1 MIISRTPYRISL
13 FGGGTDYNKW
23 YESNNGVVIS
33 TSINKYSYITIR
45 KANNFFDYHSRIIW
59 SVIEEVENNNHIKH
73 PVIKEILKYYKYTQG
88 LEIHYDGDLPARSG
102 LGSSSSFTVGF
113 LNSFHALIQ
122 KKINKRNLTKEA
134 IFVEQKLL
142 KESVGIQDQIQVS
155 FGGFNLIKI
164 NKNGNFDL
172 IKFKNNN
179 YLKKIKDHM
188 LLFYTGISRHSS
200 NIAGITINS
209 ISKKQ
214 NNLHRIME
222 IANEA
227 KRIIDSE
234 SNITFLGELLDETW
248 ALKKDLHS
256 NVSNSIINN
265 AYDIAKKNG
274 ALGGKILGAGGGGH
288 LLIFA
293 KPHNHKKIVS
303 SLKRFTNIK
312 FDLENE
318 GTKIIYQSD

>member
-45 KANNFFDYHSRIIW
+45 KANNFFDYHSKIIW
-59 SVIEEVENNNHIKH
+59 SVIEEVENNNQIKH
-73 PVIKEILKYYKYTQG
+73 PVIKEILKYYKYTDG
-88 LEIHYDGDLPARSG
+88 LEIHHDGDLPARSG
-102 LGSSSSFTVGF
+102 MGSSSSFTVGF
-113 LNSFHALIQ
+113 LNSFHTLIQ

-188 LLFYTGISRHSS
+188 LLFYTGISRNSS

-214 NNLHRIME
+214 KNLHRIME

-227 KRIIDSE
+227 KTLIDSE
-234 SNITFLGELLDETW
+234 SSIIFLGELLDESW
-248 ALKKDLHS
+248 ALKKDLHR

-303 SLKRFTNIK
+303 SLKRFIHIK

>member
-23 YESNNGVVIS
+23 YESHNGVVIS
-33 TSINKYSYITIR
+33 TSINKYTYITIR
-45 KANNFFDYHSRIIW
+45 KINNFLGYHSKVTW
-59 SVIEEVENNNHIKH
+59 SVIEEVENNNQIKR
-73 PVIKEILKYYKYTQG
+73 PVIREVLKYYKYAQG
-88 LEIHYDGDLPARSG
+88 LEIHHDGDLPARSG

-113 LNSFHALIQ
+113 LNSFHTLIK
-122 KKINKRNLTKEA
+122 KKINKTNLTKEA

-142 KESVGIQDQIQVS
+142 KESVGIQDQIQVC

-188 LLFYTGISRHSS
+188 LLFYTGISRNSS

-227 KRIIDSE
+227 KKLIDSE

-248 ALKKDLHS
+248 ALKKDLHR
-256 NVSNSIINN
+256 NISNSIINN
-265 AYDIAKKNG
+265 AYGIAKKNG

-288 LLIFA
+288 LLILA
-293 KPHNHKKIVS
+293 KPHDHKKIVS
-303 SLKRFTNIK
+303 SLKKFTHIN

-318 GTKIIYQSD
+318 GTKIIYQNN

>member
-23 YESNNGVVIS
+23 YESNKGVVIS

-73 PVIKEILKYYKYTQG
+73 PVIKEILKYHKYTHG
-88 LEIHYDGDLPARSG
+88 LEIHHDGDLPARSG

-113 LNSFHALIQ
+113 LNSFHTLIQ

-188 LLFYTGISRHSS
+188 LLFYTGISRNSS

-214 NNLHRIME
+214 NNLRRIME

-227 KRIIDSE
+227 KRLIDSE
-234 SNITFLGELLDETW
+234 SNIIFLGELLDETW
-248 ALKKDLHS
+248 ALKKDLHR
-256 NVSNSIINN
+256 NITNSIINN
-265 AYDIAKKNG
+265 AYVIAKKNG
-274 ALGGKILGAGGGGH
+274 ALGGKILGAGGGRH

-303 SLKRFTNIK
+303 SLKKFTNIK

-318 GTKIIYQSD
+318 GTKIIYKSN